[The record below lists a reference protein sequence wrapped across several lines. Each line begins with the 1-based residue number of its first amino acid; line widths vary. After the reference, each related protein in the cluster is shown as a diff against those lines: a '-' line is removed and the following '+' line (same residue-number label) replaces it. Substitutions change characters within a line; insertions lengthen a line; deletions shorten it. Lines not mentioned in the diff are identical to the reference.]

1 MFVRQYFKN
10 YIDIILQ
17 DVNQE
22 DMKMSSYSVYS
33 DITRNDFIRIKYNKD
48 KKSID
53 LSGVVKKIDKESKL
67 LYILNIAIPFND
79 IVEIN
84 KIC

>member
-1 MFVRQYFKN
+1 MSSNNVYN
-10 YIDIILQ
+10 DII
-17 DVNQE
+17 
-22 DMKMSSYSVYS
+22 
-33 DITRNDFIRIKYNKD
+33 RNDFIRIKYNKN

-53 LSGVVKKIDKESKL
+53 LNGVVKKIDKENKL
-67 LYILNIAIPFND
+67 LYILNLAIPFND

>member
-1 MFVRQYFKN
+1 
-10 YIDIILQ
+10 
-17 DVNQE
+17 
-22 DMKMSSYSVYS
+22 MSSYSVYS

>member
-1 MFVRQYFKN
+1 
-10 YIDIILQ
+10 
-17 DVNQE
+17 
-22 DMKMSSYSVYS
+22 MSSYSVYS
-33 DITRNDFIRIKYNKD
+33 DITRNDFIRITYNKD
-48 KKSID
+48 KKTFD

-67 LYILNIAIPFND
+67 LYILNMAIPFND

>member
-1 MFVRQYFKN
+1 
-10 YIDIILQ
+10 
-17 DVNQE
+17 
-22 DMKMSSYSVYS
+22 MKMSSYSVYS